1 MRRVLPLLLVCSTGC
16 QSIQEMNSS
25 VLSEPSARAHF
36 SGVETVASPVPVA
49 SVSSSAVTPP
59 AVSQDPPQSQPPGRR
74 FAIPE
79 ELPGA
84 SAAPIALPPL
94 DPSLPMEQ
102 RKSLAESLFPEL
114 TPVAAEE
121 SSAESATPVTLADL
135 QKLAEEQSP
144 VVRQAAAVVQSARGR
159 AIQAGLKPNPTLGYE
174 GDTIG
179 TADTA
184 GYNGVFFTQEIVRGN
199 KLSLAQA
206 AAMQEVRA
214 AEADLKKARISL
226 ASDVRRNYYKVLIAQ
241 EQLRFSRAISRLS
254 DEVYKAQIDLV
265 AGGEAAPYEPL
276 QLRVFAVQA
285 RNNVTASANSLNASW
300 RQLAAAAGTPMMGR
314 RVVTG
319 QVENSTT
326 AVNYEQAAAMLQN
339 HSDIAAAQARV
350 NAAAGNLRLQ
360 EAIPTPNLS
369 LYGALQHD
377 DTTPLSNISAN
388 IQVSAPIPV
397 LNRNQGNIASAHADL
412 IRTRQE
418 LVQTTNNLLSQ
429 LADNFSRYETSR
441 VVSTSYR
448 TDIVPDQVRVYRG
461 IYDRFLV
468 DGQSVDFAQV
478 VVSQQTLAQVVDGYV
493 LSLTNEWTAL
503 VDMAQL
509 LQVTDLQTMDGAAAP
524 SIPASGPQEN
534 AAALPLPDPR

>member
-1 MRRVLPLLLVCSTGC
+1 MRSLPLLLLACTAGCHTISALNSPNLPEQNSLAQPASNTSAQTVSYDAPADAATST
-16 QSIQEMNSS
+16 
-25 VLSEPSARAHF
+25 LP
-36 SGVETVASPVPVA
+36 PVQTA
-49 SVSSSAVTPP
+49 TP
-59 AVSQDPPQSQPPGRR
+59 QDDPPRRR
-74 FAIPE
+74 FEIPA

-84 SAAPIALPPL
+84 DSARISLPPM
-94 DPSLPMEQ
+94 DPSLPIEQ
-102 RKSLAESLFPEL
+102 RKSLAESLFPDL
-114 TPVAAEE
+114 TPAAAQETPAT
-121 SSAESATPVTLADL
+121 AETPITLAEL
-135 QKLAEEQSP
+135 QKIAEEQSP
-144 VVRQAAAVVQSARGR
+144 VVRQAAAVVQSSRGK

-184 GYNGVFFTQEIVRGN
+184 GYNGVFFTQEIVRGG
-199 KLSLAQA
+199 KLSLAQS

-241 EQLRFSRAISRLS
+241 EQLRFSKAISRLS

-285 RNNVTASANSLNASW
+285 RNNVTASANSLNAAW

-314 RVVTG
+314 RVVAG
-319 QVENSTT
+319 SVENSTT
-326 AVNYEQAAAMLQN
+326 ALNYEQAAAMLQN

-360 EAIPTPNLS
+360 EAMPIPNLN

-388 IQVSAPIPV
+388 IQVSAPVPV

-412 IRTRQE
+412 IRARQDM
-418 LVQTTNNLLSQ
+418 VQVNNNLLSQ

-441 VVSTSYR
+441 VVSISYR

-478 VVSQQTLAQVVDGYV
+478 VVSQQTLAQVVDSYV
-493 LSLTNEWTAL
+493 VSLSNEWNSL
-503 VDMAQL
+503 VDVAQL
-509 LQVTDLQTMDGAAAP
+509 LQVTDLQTMDGAAVCSSPPAAP
-524 SIPASGPQEN
+524 PADS
-534 AAALPLPDPR
+534 AALPLPDVR

>member
-1 MRRVLPLLLVCSTGC
+1 MLSTDFMTLL
-16 QSIQEMNSS
+16 
-25 VLSEPSARAHF
+25 
-36 SGVETVASPVPVA
+36 
-49 SVSSSAVTPP
+49 
-59 AVSQDPPQSQPPGRR
+59 
-74 FAIPE
+74 
-79 ELPGA
+79 
-84 SAAPIALPPL
+84 
-94 DPSLPMEQ
+94 
-102 RKSLAESLFPEL
+102 RKSGLMATAQLGVALALSREHEAADKL
-114 TPVAAEE
+114 AAELVRQGLLTSWQASQLLKGQTGFVLQHYKLLE
-121 SSAESATPVTLADL
+121 AIGKGGMGHVFKAIDSRDSSIVAVKVMSRKLSSNQNLVNRFRREIRASSRLNCPWIVRTIDAGRVGKIDFMVMEFVNGDQLDNIL
-135 QKLAEEQSP
+135 QKVS
-144 VVRQAAAVVQSARGR
+144 
-159 AIQAGLKPNPTLGYE
+159 
-174 GDTIG
+174 G

-184 GYNGVFFTQEIVRGN
+184 GYNGIFFTQEIVRGN
-199 KLSLAQA
+199 KLTLAQA

-214 AEADLKKARISL
+214 AEADLRKARISL

-254 DEVYKAQIDLV
+254 DEVYRAQIDLV

-285 RNNVTASANSLNASW
+285 RNNVTASANTLNASW

-314 RVVTG
+314 RIVAG
-319 QVENSTT
+319 NVENST
-326 AVNYEQAAAMLQN
+326 AALNYEQAAAMLQN

-360 EAIPTPNLS
+360 EAIPTPNLN

-377 DTTPLSNISAN
+377 DTTPLSNVSAN
-388 IQVSAPIPV
+388 IQVSAPVPV

-441 VVSTSYR
+441 VVSVSYR

-493 LSLTNEWTAL
+493 LSLTNEWNAL
-503 VDMAQL
+503 VDVAQL
-509 LQVTDLQTMDGAAAP
+509 LQVSDLQTMDGAAT
-524 SIPASGPQEN
+524 PAVPDGN
-534 AAALPLPDPR
+534 AAALPLPDAR

>member
-1 MRRVLPLLLVCSTGC
+1 MRSLPLLLLACTAGC
-16 QSIQEMNSS
+16 HTISALNSPNLPEQNS
-25 VLSEPSARAHF
+25 LAQPASNTSAR
-36 SGVETVASPVPVA
+36 TVSYDAPADAATSTLPPVQTA
-49 SVSSSAVTPP
+49 TP
-59 AVSQDPPQSQPPGRR
+59 QDDPPRRR
-74 FAIPE
+74 FEIPA

-84 SAAPIALPPL
+84 DSARISLPPM
-94 DPSLPMEQ
+94 DPSLPIEQ
-102 RKSLAESLFPEL
+102 RKSLAESLFPDL
-114 TPVAAEE
+114 TPAAAQETPAT
-121 SSAESATPVTLADL
+121 AETPITLAEL
-135 QKLAEEQSP
+135 QKIAEEQSP
-144 VVRQAAAVVQSARGR
+144 VVRQAAAVVQSSRGK
-159 AIQAGLKPNPTLGYE
+159 ATQAGLKPNPTLGYE

-184 GYNGVFFTQEIVRGN
+184 GYNGVFFTQEIVRGG
-199 KLSLAQA
+199 KLSLAQS

-241 EQLRFSRAISRLS
+241 EQLRFSKAISRLS

-285 RNNVTASANSLNASW
+285 RNNVTASANSLNAAW

-314 RVVTG
+314 RVVAG
-319 QVENSTT
+319 SVENSTT
-326 AVNYEQAAAMLQN
+326 SLNYEQAVAMLQN

-360 EAIPTPNLS
+360 EAMPIPNLN
-369 LYGALQHD
+369 LYGAFQHD
-377 DTTPLSNISAN
+377 DTTPLSNFSAN
-388 IQVSAPIPV
+388 VQVSAPVPV

-412 IRTRQE
+412 IRARQDM
-418 LVQTTNNLLSQ
+418 VQVNNNLLSQ

-441 VVSTSYR
+441 VVSISYR

-478 VVSQQTLAQVVDGYV
+478 VVSQQTLAQVVDSYV
-493 LSLTNEWTAL
+493 VSLSNEWNSL
-503 VDMAQL
+503 VDVAQL
-509 LQVTDLQTMDGAAAP
+509 LQVTDLQTMDGAAVSSSPPAAP
-524 SIPASGPQEN
+524 PADS
-534 AAALPLPDPR
+534 AALPLPDVR

>member
-1 MRRVLPLLLVCSTGC
+1 MRSLPLLLLACTAGCHTISALNSPNLPEQNSLAQPASNTSAQTVSYDSPADATTST
-16 QSIQEMNSS
+16 
-25 VLSEPSARAHF
+25 LP
-36 SGVETVASPVPVA
+36 PVQTA
-49 SVSSSAVTPP
+49 TT
-59 AVSQDPPQSQPPGRR
+59 QDDPPRR
-74 FAIPE
+74 RLEIPA

-84 SAAPIALPPL
+84 DSARISLPPM
-94 DPSLPMEQ
+94 DPSLPIEQ
-102 RKSLAESLFPEL
+102 RKSLAESLFPDL
-114 TPVAAEE
+114 TPAAAQETPAT
-121 SSAESATPVTLADL
+121 AETPITLAEL
-135 QKLAEEQSP
+135 QKIAEEQSP
-144 VVRQAAAVVQSARGR
+144 VVRQAAAVVQSSRGK

-184 GYNGVFFTQEIVRGN
+184 GYNGVFFTQEIVRGG
-199 KLSLAQA
+199 KLSLAQS

-241 EQLRFSRAISRLS
+241 EQLRFSKAISRLS

-285 RNNVTASANSLNASW
+285 RNNVTASANSLNAAW

-314 RVVTG
+314 RVVAG
-319 QVENSTT
+319 SVENSTT
-326 AVNYEQAAAMLQN
+326 ALNYEQAAAMLQN
-339 HSDIAAAQARV
+339 HSDIAAAHARV

-360 EAIPTPNLS
+360 EAMPIPNLN

-388 IQVSAPIPV
+388 IQVSAPVPV

-412 IRTRQE
+412 IRARQDM
-418 LVQTTNNLLSQ
+418 VQVNNNLLSQ

-441 VVSTSYR
+441 VVSISYR

-478 VVSQQTLAQVVDGYV
+478 VVSQQTLAQVVDSYV
-493 LSLTNEWTAL
+493 VSLSNEWNSL
-503 VDMAQL
+503 VDVAQL
-509 LQVTDLQTMDGAAAP
+509 LQVTDLQTMDGAAVSSSPPAAP
-524 SIPASGPQEN
+524 PADS
-534 AAALPLPDPR
+534 AALPLPDVR

>member
-1 MRRVLPLLLVCSTGC
+1 
-16 QSIQEMNSS
+16 MNSS

-159 AIQAGLKPNPTLGYE
+159 ALQAGLKPNPTLGYE

-360 EAIPTPNLS
+360 EAIPTPNLN

-524 SIPASGPQEN
+524 AMPASGPQEN

>member
-1 MRRVLPLLLVCSTGC
+1 MRSLPLLLLACTAGCHTISALNSPNLPEQNSLAQPASNTSAQTVSYDSPADATTST
-16 QSIQEMNSS
+16 
-25 VLSEPSARAHF
+25 LP
-36 SGVETVASPVPVA
+36 PVQTA
-49 SVSSSAVTPP
+49 TT
-59 AVSQDPPQSQPPGRR
+59 QDDPPRRR
-74 FAIPE
+74 FEIPA

-84 SAAPIALPPL
+84 DSARISLPPM
-94 DPSLPMEQ
+94 DPSLPIEQ
-102 RKSLAESLFPEL
+102 RKSLAESLFPDL
-114 TPVAAEE
+114 TPAAAQETPAT
-121 SSAESATPVTLADL
+121 AETPITLAEL
-135 QKLAEEQSP
+135 QKIAEEQSP
-144 VVRQAAAVVQSARGR
+144 VVRQAAAVVQSSRGK

-184 GYNGVFFTQEIVRGN
+184 GYNGVFFTQEIVRGG
-199 KLSLAQA
+199 KLSLAQS

-241 EQLRFSRAISRLS
+241 EQLRFSKAISRLS

-285 RNNVTASANSLNASW
+285 RNNVTASANSLNAAW

-314 RVVTG
+314 RVVAG
-319 QVENSTT
+319 SVENSTT
-326 AVNYEQAAAMLQN
+326 ALNYEQAAAMLQN
-339 HSDIAAAQARV
+339 HSDIAAAHARV

-360 EAIPTPNLS
+360 EAMPIPNLN

-388 IQVSAPIPV
+388 IQVSAPVPV

-412 IRTRQE
+412 IRARQDM
-418 LVQTTNNLLSQ
+418 VQVNNNLLSQ

-441 VVSTSYR
+441 VVSISYR

-478 VVSQQTLAQVVDGYV
+478 VVSQQTLAQVVDSYV
-493 LSLTNEWTAL
+493 VSLSNEWNSL
-503 VDMAQL
+503 VDVAQL
-509 LQVTDLQTMDGAAAP
+509 LQVTDLQTMDGAAVSSSPPAAP
-524 SIPASGPQEN
+524 PADS
-534 AAALPLPDPR
+534 AALPLPDVR

>member
-1 MRRVLPLLLVCSTGC
+1 MRSLPLLLLACTAGCHTISALNSPNLPEQNSLAQPASNTSAQTVSYDSPADATTST
-16 QSIQEMNSS
+16 
-25 VLSEPSARAHF
+25 LP
-36 SGVETVASPVPVA
+36 PVQTA
-49 SVSSSAVTPP
+49 TT
-59 AVSQDPPQSQPPGRR
+59 QDDPPRRR
-74 FAIPE
+74 FEIPA

-84 SAAPIALPPL
+84 DSARISLPPM
-94 DPSLPMEQ
+94 DPSLPIEQ
-102 RKSLAESLFPEL
+102 RKSLAESLFPDL
-114 TPVAAEE
+114 TPAAAQETPAT
-121 SSAESATPVTLADL
+121 AETPITLAEL
-135 QKLAEEQSP
+135 QKIAEEQSP
-144 VVRQAAAVVQSARGR
+144 VVRQAAAVVQSSRGK

-184 GYNGVFFTQEIVRGN
+184 GYNGVFFTQEIVRGG
-199 KLSLAQA
+199 KLSLAQS

-241 EQLRFSRAISRLS
+241 EQLRFSKAISRLS

-285 RNNVTASANSLNASW
+285 RNNVTASANSLNAAW

-314 RVVTG
+314 RVVAG
-319 QVENSTT
+319 SVENSTT
-326 AVNYEQAAAMLQN
+326 ALNYEQAAAMLQN
-339 HSDIAAAQARV
+339 HSDIAAAHARV

-360 EAIPTPNLS
+360 EAMPIPNLN

-377 DTTPLSNISAN
+377 DTTPLSNFSAN
-388 IQVSAPIPV
+388 VQVSAPVPV

-412 IRTRQE
+412 IRARQDM
-418 LVQTTNNLLSQ
+418 VQVNNNLLSQ

-441 VVSTSYR
+441 VVSISYR

-478 VVSQQTLAQVVDGYV
+478 VVSQQTLAQVVDSYV
-493 LSLTNEWTAL
+493 VSLSNEWNSL
-503 VDMAQL
+503 VDVAQL
-509 LQVTDLQTMDGAAAP
+509 LQVTDLQTMDGAAVSSSLPAAP
-524 SIPASGPQEN
+524 PADS
-534 AAALPLPDPR
+534 AALPLPDVR

>member
-1 MRRVLPLLLVCSTGC
+1 MRSLPLLLLACTAGC
-16 QSIQEMNSS
+16 HTISALNSPNLPEQNPLAQPAS
-25 VLSEPSARAHF
+25 NTSAR
-36 SGVETVASPVPVA
+36 TVSYDAPADAATSTLPPVQTA
-49 SVSSSAVTPP
+49 TP
-59 AVSQDPPQSQPPGRR
+59 QDDPPRRR
-74 FAIPE
+74 FEIPA

-84 SAAPIALPPL
+84 DSARISLPPM
-94 DPSLPMEQ
+94 DPSLPIEQ
-102 RKSLAESLFPEL
+102 RKSLAESLFPDL
-114 TPVAAEE
+114 TPAAAQETPAT
-121 SSAESATPVTLADL
+121 AETPITLAEL
-135 QKLAEEQSP
+135 QKIAEEQSP
-144 VVRQAAAVVQSARGR
+144 VVRQAAAVVQSSRGK

-184 GYNGVFFTQEIVRGN
+184 GYNGVFFTQEIVRGG
-199 KLSLAQA
+199 KLSLAQS

-241 EQLRFSRAISRLS
+241 EQLRFSKAISRLS

-285 RNNVTASANSLNASW
+285 RNNVTASANSLNAAW

-314 RVVTG
+314 RVVAG
-319 QVENSTT
+319 SVENSTT
-326 AVNYEQAAAMLQN
+326 SLNYEQAVAMLQN

-360 EAIPTPNLS
+360 EAMPIPNLN
-369 LYGALQHD
+369 LYGAFQHD
-377 DTTPLSNISAN
+377 DTTPLSNFSAN
-388 IQVSAPIPV
+388 VQVSAPVPV

-412 IRTRQE
+412 IRARQDM
-418 LVQTTNNLLSQ
+418 VQVNNNLLSQ

-441 VVSTSYR
+441 VVSISYR

-478 VVSQQTLAQVVDGYV
+478 VVSQQTLAQVVDSYV
-493 LSLTNEWTAL
+493 LSLSNEWNSL
-503 VDMAQL
+503 VDVAQL
-509 LQVTDLQTMDGAAAP
+509 LQVTDLQTMDVARARSSPPAAP
-524 SIPASGPQEN
+524 PADS
-534 AAALPLPDPR
+534 AALPLPDVR

>member
-1 MRRVLPLLLVCSTGC
+1 MRSLPLLLLACTAGCHTISALNSPNLPEQNSLAQPASNTSAQTVSYDSPADATTST
-16 QSIQEMNSS
+16 
-25 VLSEPSARAHF
+25 LP
-36 SGVETVASPVPVA
+36 PVQTA
-49 SVSSSAVTPP
+49 TT
-59 AVSQDPPQSQPPGRR
+59 QDDPPRRR
-74 FAIPE
+74 FEIPA

-84 SAAPIALPPL
+84 DSARISLPPM
-94 DPSLPMEQ
+94 DPSLPIEQ
-102 RKSLAESLFPEL
+102 RKSLAESLFPDL
-114 TPVAAEE
+114 TPAAAQETPAT
-121 SSAESATPVTLADL
+121 AETPITLAEL
-135 QKLAEEQSP
+135 QKIAEEQSP
-144 VVRQAAAVVQSARGR
+144 VVRQAAAVVQSSRGK

-184 GYNGVFFTQEIVRGN
+184 GYNGVFFTQEIVRGG
-199 KLSLAQA
+199 KLSLAQS

-241 EQLRFSRAISRLS
+241 EQLRFSKAISRLS

-285 RNNVTASANSLNASW
+285 RNNVTASANSLNAAW

-314 RVVTG
+314 RVVAG
-319 QVENSTT
+319 SVENSTT
-326 AVNYEQAAAMLQN
+326 ALNYEQAAAMLQN

-360 EAIPTPNLS
+360 EAMPIPNLN

-388 IQVSAPIPV
+388 IQVSAPVPV

-412 IRTRQE
+412 IRARQDM
-418 LVQTTNNLLSQ
+418 VQVNNNLLSQ

-441 VVSTSYR
+441 VVSISYR

-478 VVSQQTLAQVVDGYV
+478 VVSQQTLAQVVDSYV
-493 LSLTNEWTAL
+493 VSLSNEWNSL
-503 VDMAQL
+503 VDVAQL
-509 LQVTDLQTMDGAAAP
+509 LQVTDLQTMDGAAVSSSPPAAP
-524 SIPASGPQEN
+524 PADS
-534 AAALPLPDPR
+534 AALPLPDVR

>member
-1 MRRVLPLLLVCSTGC
+1 MRRVLALLLACSTGC
-16 QSIQEMNSS
+16 QSIHDLNSS
-25 VLSEPSARAHF
+25 VVSEPAARAYF
-36 SGVETVASPVPVA
+36 SGDETVAVSAAETP
-49 SVSSSAVTPP
+49 VSSAGGAQP
-59 AVSQDPPQSQPPGRR
+59 AVGQDSPPLQPPGRR

-102 RKSLAESLFPEL
+102 RKTLAESLFPDL
-114 TPVAAEE
+114 SPAAAQE
-121 SSAESATPVTLADL
+121 SSVESETPVTLAEL

-159 AIQAGLKPNPTLGYE
+159 AVQAGLKPNPALGYQ

-184 GYNGVFFTQEIVRGN
+184 GYNGVFFEQEIVRGN

-226 ASDVRRNYYKVLIAQ
+226 ASDVRRNYYKVLISQ

-285 RNNVTASANSLNASW
+285 RNNVTASANALNASW
-300 RQLAAAAGTPMMGR
+300 RQLAAAAGAPMMGR
-314 RVVTG
+314 RLVAG
-319 QVENSTT
+319 NVENSTA

-360 EAIPTPNLS
+360 EAIPTPNLN

-429 LADNFSRYETSR
+429 LAENFSRYETSR

-503 VDMAQL
+503 VDMAEL
-509 LQVTDLQTMDGAAAP
+509 LQVTDLQTMDGAAVSAV
-524 SIPASGPQEN
+524 PASGP
-534 AAALPLPDPR
+534 

>member
-1 MRRVLPLLLVCSTGC
+1 MRSLPLLLLACTAGCHTISALNSPNLPEQNSLAQPASNTSAQTVSYDAPADAATST
-16 QSIQEMNSS
+16 
-25 VLSEPSARAHF
+25 LP
-36 SGVETVASPVPVA
+36 PVQTA
-49 SVSSSAVTPP
+49 TP
-59 AVSQDPPQSQPPGRR
+59 QDDPPRRR
-74 FAIPE
+74 FEIPA

-84 SAAPIALPPL
+84 DSARISLPPM
-94 DPSLPMEQ
+94 DPSLPIEQ
-102 RKSLAESLFPEL
+102 RKSLAESLFPDL
-114 TPVAAEE
+114 TPAAAQETPAT
-121 SSAESATPVTLADL
+121 AETPITLAEL
-135 QKLAEEQSP
+135 QKIAEEQSP
-144 VVRQAAAVVQSARGR
+144 VVRQAAAVVQSSRGK

-184 GYNGVFFTQEIVRGN
+184 GYNGVFFTQEIVRGG
-199 KLSLAQA
+199 KLSLAQS

-241 EQLRFSRAISRLS
+241 EQLRFSKAISRLS

-285 RNNVTASANSLNASW
+285 RNNVTASANSLNAAW

-314 RVVTG
+314 RVVAG
-319 QVENSTT
+319 SVENSTT
-326 AVNYEQAAAMLQN
+326 SLNYEQAVAMLQN

-360 EAIPTPNLS
+360 EAMPIPNLN
-369 LYGALQHD
+369 LYGAFQHD
-377 DTTPLSNISAN
+377 DTTPLSNFSAN
-388 IQVSAPIPV
+388 VQVSAPVPV

-412 IRTRQE
+412 IRARQDM
-418 LVQTTNNLLSQ
+418 VQVNNNLLSQ

-441 VVSTSYR
+441 VVSISYR

-478 VVSQQTLAQVVDGYV
+478 VVSQQTLAQVVDSYV
-493 LSLTNEWTAL
+493 VSLSNEWNSL
-503 VDMAQL
+503 VDVAQL
-509 LQVTDLQTMDGAAAP
+509 LQVTDLQTMDGAAVSSSPPAAP
-524 SIPASGPQEN
+524 PADS
-534 AAALPLPDPR
+534 AALPLPDVR

>member
-1 MRRVLPLLLVCSTGC
+1 MRSLPLLLLACTAGCHTISALNSPNLPEQNSLAQPASKTSAQTVSYDAPADAATST
-16 QSIQEMNSS
+16 
-25 VLSEPSARAHF
+25 LP
-36 SGVETVASPVPVA
+36 PVQTA
-49 SVSSSAVTPP
+49 TP
-59 AVSQDPPQSQPPGRR
+59 QDDPPRRR
-74 FAIPE
+74 FEIPA

-84 SAAPIALPPL
+84 NSARISLPPM
-94 DPSLPMEQ
+94 DPSLPIEQ
-102 RKSLAESLFPEL
+102 RKSLAESLFPDL
-114 TPVAAEE
+114 TPAAAQETPAT
-121 SSAESATPVTLADL
+121 AETPITLAEL
-135 QKLAEEQSP
+135 QKIAEEQSP
-144 VVRQAAAVVQSARGR
+144 VVRQAAAVVQSSRGK

-184 GYNGVFFTQEIVRGN
+184 GYNGVFFTQEIVRGG
-199 KLSLAQA
+199 KLSLAQS

-241 EQLRFSRAISRLS
+241 EQLRFSKAISRLS

-285 RNNVTASANSLNASW
+285 RNNVTASANSLNAAW

-314 RVVTG
+314 RVVAG
-319 QVENSTT
+319 SVENSTT
-326 AVNYEQAAAMLQN
+326 SLNYEQAVAMLQN

-360 EAIPTPNLS
+360 EAMPIPNLN
-369 LYGALQHD
+369 LYGAFQHD
-377 DTTPLSNISAN
+377 DTTPLSNFSAN
-388 IQVSAPIPV
+388 VQVSAPVPV

-412 IRTRQE
+412 IRARQDM
-418 LVQTTNNLLSQ
+418 VQVNNNLLSQ

-441 VVSTSYR
+441 VVSISYR

-478 VVSQQTLAQVVDGYV
+478 VVSQQTLAQVVDSYV
-493 LSLTNEWTAL
+493 VSLSNEWNSL
-503 VDMAQL
+503 VDVAQL
-509 LQVTDLQTMDGAAAP
+509 LQVTDLQTMDGAAVSSSPPAAP
-524 SIPASGPQEN
+524 PADS
-534 AAALPLPDPR
+534 AALPLPDVR

>member
-1 MRRVLPLLLVCSTGC
+1 MRSLPLLLLACTAGCHTISALNSPNLPEQNSLAQPASNTSAQTVSYDAPADAATST
-16 QSIQEMNSS
+16 
-25 VLSEPSARAHF
+25 LP
-36 SGVETVASPVPVA
+36 PVQTA
-49 SVSSSAVTPP
+49 TP
-59 AVSQDPPQSQPPGRR
+59 QDDPPRRR
-74 FAIPE
+74 FEIPA

-84 SAAPIALPPL
+84 DSARISLPPM
-94 DPSLPMEQ
+94 DPSLPIEQ
-102 RKSLAESLFPEL
+102 RKSLAESLFPDL
-114 TPVAAEE
+114 TPAAAQETPAT
-121 SSAESATPVTLADL
+121 AETPITLAEL
-135 QKLAEEQSP
+135 QKIAEEQSP
-144 VVRQAAAVVQSARGR
+144 VVRQAAAVVQSSRGK

-184 GYNGVFFTQEIVRGN
+184 GYNGVFFTQEIVRGG
-199 KLSLAQA
+199 KLSLAQS

-241 EQLRFSRAISRLS
+241 EQLRFSKAISRLS

-285 RNNVTASANSLNASW
+285 RNNVTASANSLNAAW

-314 RVVTG
+314 RVVAG
-319 QVENSTT
+319 SVENSTT
-326 AVNYEQAAAMLQN
+326 ALNYEQAVAMLQN

-360 EAIPTPNLS
+360 EAMPIPNLN
-369 LYGALQHD
+369 LYGAFQHD
-377 DTTPLSNISAN
+377 DTTPLSNFSAN
-388 IQVSAPIPV
+388 VQVSAPVPV

-412 IRTRQE
+412 IRARQDM
-418 LVQTTNNLLSQ
+418 VQVNNNLLSQ

-441 VVSTSYR
+441 VVSISYR

-478 VVSQQTLAQVVDGYV
+478 VVSQQTLAQVVDSYV
-493 LSLTNEWTAL
+493 VSLSNEWNSL
-503 VDMAQL
+503 VDVAQL
-509 LQVTDLQTMDGAAAP
+509 LQVTDLQTMDGAAVSSSPPAAP
-524 SIPASGPQEN
+524 PADS
-534 AAALPLPDPR
+534 AALPLPDVR

>member
-1 MRRVLPLLLVCSTGC
+1 MRSLPLLLLACTAGCHTISALNSPNLPEQNSLAQPASNTSAQTVSYDAPADAATST
-16 QSIQEMNSS
+16 
-25 VLSEPSARAHF
+25 LP
-36 SGVETVASPVPVA
+36 PVQTA
-49 SVSSSAVTPP
+49 TP
-59 AVSQDPPQSQPPGRR
+59 QDDPPRRR
-74 FAIPE
+74 FEIPA

-84 SAAPIALPPL
+84 DSARISLPPM
-94 DPSLPMEQ
+94 DPSLPIEQ
-102 RKSLAESLFPEL
+102 RKSLAESLFPDL
-114 TPVAAEE
+114 TPAAAQETPAT
-121 SSAESATPVTLADL
+121 AETPITLAEL
-135 QKLAEEQSP
+135 QKIAEEQSP
-144 VVRQAAAVVQSARGR
+144 VVRQAAAVVQSSRGK
-159 AIQAGLKPNPTLGYE
+159 ATQAGLKPNPTLGYE

-184 GYNGVFFTQEIVRGN
+184 GYNGVFFTQEIVRGG
-199 KLSLAQA
+199 KLSLAQS

-241 EQLRFSRAISRLS
+241 EQLRFSKAISRLS

-285 RNNVTASANSLNASW
+285 RNNVTASANSLNAAW

-314 RVVTG
+314 RVVAG
-319 QVENSTT
+319 SVENSTT
-326 AVNYEQAAAMLQN
+326 SLNYEQAVAMLQN

-360 EAIPTPNLS
+360 EAMPIPNLN
-369 LYGALQHD
+369 LYGAFQHD
-377 DTTPLSNISAN
+377 DTTPLSNFSAN
-388 IQVSAPIPV
+388 VQVSAPVPV

-412 IRTRQE
+412 IRARQDM
-418 LVQTTNNLLSQ
+418 VQVNNNLLSQ

-441 VVSTSYR
+441 VVSISYR

-478 VVSQQTLAQVVDGYV
+478 VVSQQTLAQVVDSYV
-493 LSLTNEWTAL
+493 VSLSNEWNSL
-503 VDMAQL
+503 VDVAQL
-509 LQVTDLQTMDGAAAP
+509 LQVTDLQTMDGAAVSSSPPAAP
-524 SIPASGPQEN
+524 PADS
-534 AAALPLPDPR
+534 AALPLPDVR

>member
-1 MRRVLPLLLVCSTGC
+1 MRSLPLLLLACTAGCHTISALNSPNLPEQNSLAQPASNTSAQTVSYDSPADATTST
-16 QSIQEMNSS
+16 
-25 VLSEPSARAHF
+25 LP
-36 SGVETVASPVPVA
+36 PVQTA
-49 SVSSSAVTPP
+49 TT
-59 AVSQDPPQSQPPGRR
+59 QDDPPRRR
-74 FAIPE
+74 FEIPA

-84 SAAPIALPPL
+84 DSARISLPPM
-94 DPSLPMEQ
+94 DPSLPIEQ
-102 RKSLAESLFPEL
+102 RKSLAESLFPDL
-114 TPVAAEE
+114 TPAAAQETPAT
-121 SSAESATPVTLADL
+121 AETPITLAEL
-135 QKLAEEQSP
+135 QKIAEEQSP
-144 VVRQAAAVVQSARGR
+144 VVRQAAAVVQSSRGK

-184 GYNGVFFTQEIVRGN
+184 GYNGVFFTQEIVRGG
-199 KLSLAQA
+199 KLSLSQS

-241 EQLRFSRAISRLS
+241 EQLRFSKAISRLS

-285 RNNVTASANSLNASW
+285 RNNVTASANSLNAAW

-314 RVVTG
+314 RVVAG
-319 QVENSTT
+319 SVENSTT
-326 AVNYEQAAAMLQN
+326 ALNYEQAAAMLQN

-360 EAIPTPNLS
+360 EAMPIPNLN

-388 IQVSAPIPV
+388 IQVSAPVPV

-412 IRTRQE
+412 IRARQDM
-418 LVQTTNNLLSQ
+418 VQVNNNLLSQ

-441 VVSTSYR
+441 VVSISYR

-478 VVSQQTLAQVVDGYV
+478 VVSQQTLAQVVDSYV
-493 LSLTNEWTAL
+493 VSLSNEWNSL
-503 VDMAQL
+503 VDVAQL
-509 LQVTDLQTMDGAAAP
+509 LQVTDLQTMDGAAVSSSLPAAP
-524 SIPASGPQEN
+524 PADS
-534 AAALPLPDPR
+534 AALPLPDVR

>member
-1 MRRVLPLLLVCSTGC
+1 MRSLPLLLLACTAGC
-16 QSIQEMNSS
+16 HTISALNSPNLPEQNS
-25 VLSEPSARAHF
+25 LAQPASNTSAR
-36 SGVETVASPVPVA
+36 TVSYDAPADAATSTLPPVQTA
-49 SVSSSAVTPP
+49 TP
-59 AVSQDPPQSQPPGRR
+59 QDDPPRRR
-74 FAIPE
+74 FEIPA

-84 SAAPIALPPL
+84 DSARISLPPM
-94 DPSLPMEQ
+94 DPSLPIEQ
-102 RKSLAESLFPEL
+102 RKSLAESLFPDL
-114 TPVAAEE
+114 TPAAAQETPAT
-121 SSAESATPVTLADL
+121 AETPITLAEL
-135 QKLAEEQSP
+135 QKIAEEQSP
-144 VVRQAAAVVQSARGR
+144 VVRQAAAVVQSSRGK

-184 GYNGVFFTQEIVRGN
+184 GYNGVFFTQEIVRGG
-199 KLSLAQA
+199 KLSLAQS

-241 EQLRFSRAISRLS
+241 EQLRFSKAISRLS

-285 RNNVTASANSLNASW
+285 RNNVTASANSLNAAW

-314 RVVTG
+314 RVVAG
-319 QVENSTT
+319 SVENSTT
-326 AVNYEQAAAMLQN
+326 SLNYEQAVAMLQN

-360 EAIPTPNLS
+360 EAMPIPNLN
-369 LYGALQHD
+369 LYGAFQHD
-377 DTTPLSNISAN
+377 DTTPLSNFSAN
-388 IQVSAPIPV
+388 VQVSAPVPV

-412 IRTRQE
+412 IRARQDM
-418 LVQTTNNLLSQ
+418 VQVNNNLLSQ

-441 VVSTSYR
+441 VVSISYR

-478 VVSQQTLAQVVDGYV
+478 VVSQQTLAQVVDSYV
-493 LSLTNEWTAL
+493 LSLSNEWNSL
-503 VDMAQL
+503 VDVAQL
-509 LQVTDLQTMDGAAAP
+509 LQVTDLQTMDGAAVSSSPPAAP
-524 SIPASGPQEN
+524 PADS
-534 AAALPLPDPR
+534 AALPLPDVR